1 MMRRAAAV
9 LALGVLAVVA
19 LPAAAA
25 AGGLDVRVGAFWPSA
40 DSNIFDDDSELY
52 FVNDGDWVSF
62 TGGAE
67 YSMKIANNLEAGVHL
82 DGYGKHVDT
91 AYRDFVRDDGSDIRQ
106 TLELD
111 TVPLG
116 VTLRLI
122 PTGRNARIA
131 PFVGV
136 GGDIVFYE
144 YKEYGDFVDFFDPD
158 LPVIFDSFR
167 SDGVAWGFHATG
179 GVRVFVSDDFAI
191 VGEGRYL
198 VAKDDMD
205 DDFRGNRID
214 LGGWSATLGL
224 HIRF

>member
-1 MMRRAAAV
+1 MRRAAGV
-9 LALGVLAVVA
+9 LALCVLAVVA

-25 AGGLDVRVGAFWPSA
+25 AGGLDLRLGAFWPNA
-40 DSNIFDDDSELY
+40 DSNLFDDDSELY
-52 FVNDGDWVSF
+52 FVTDGDWVGF

-67 YSMKIANNLEAGVHL
+67 YSMKLADNLELGFHL

-111 TVPLG
+111 TAPLG
-116 VTLRLI
+116 FTLRLI
-122 PTGRNARIA
+122 PTGRRAKVA

-136 GGDIVFYE
+136 GGDMIFYE
-144 YKEYGDFVDFFDPD
+144 YKEYGDFVDFFDPT

-167 SDGVAWGFHATG
+167 SDGLAWGFHATG
-179 GVRVFVSDDFAI
+179 GVRVFVSDDVAI
-191 VGEGRYL
+191 VGEARYI

-214 LGGWSATLGL
+214 LGGVFATLGV

>member
-1 MMRRAAAV
+1 MRRAAAV
-9 LALGVLAVVA
+9 LTLCLVVVVA
-19 LPAAAA
+19 WPASAA
-25 AGGLDVRVGAFWPSA
+25 AGGLDVRLGALWPSA
-40 DSNIFDDDSELY
+40 DSILFNDDADLY
-52 FVNDGDWVSF
+52 FVNDGDWVGF

-67 YSMKIANNLEAGVHL
+67 YSMKVARNLEVGFHL

-91 AYRDFVRDDGSDIRQ
+91 AYRNYVRDDGSDIRQ

-111 TVPLG
+111 TAPLG

-122 PTGRNARIA
+122 PTGRNVKVA
-131 PFVGV
+131 PYVGV

-158 LPVIFDSFR
+158 LPVVFDSFR
-167 SDGVAWGFHATG
+167 SDGMAWGFHATA
-179 GVRVFVSDDFAI
+179 GVRVSVSDDVSI

-198 VAKDDMD
+198 VAKDHMD
-205 DDFRGNRID
+205 EDFRGNEID
-214 LGGWSATLGL
+214 LGGFSATLGV

>member
-1 MMRRAAAV
+1 MRRAAGV
-9 LALGVLAVVA
+9 LALCVAVFA

-25 AGGLDVRVGAFWPSA
+25 AGGLDVRLGAMWPSA
-40 DSNIFDDDSELY
+40 DSILFDDDEELY
-52 FVNDGDWVSF
+52 FVNDGDWIGF

-67 YSMKIANNLEAGVHL
+67 YSLKVIDNLELGFHV

-91 AYRDFVRDDGSDIRQ
+91 AYREFVREDGSDIRQ

-116 VTLRLI
+116 FTLRLI
-122 PTGRNARIA
+122 PTGRRARVA

-136 GGDIVFYE
+136 GADVVFYE
-144 YKEYGDFVDFFDPD
+144 YKEYGDFIDFFDPA

-167 SDGVAWGFHATG
+167 SDGVTVGAHATA
-179 GVRVFVSDDFAI
+179 GVRFFVSDDFAV
-191 VGEGRYL
+191 VGEARYL
-198 VAKDDMD
+198 WAKDDMD

-214 LGGWSATLGL
+214 LGGISATLGV